1 MAKVSGGT
9 RILKSGSK
17 EYKNRE
23 KEVADMLA
31 SGKYSSVT
39 MSEKGGGYVAIEKSR
54 AKHKIEEIEAAN
66 ILANKGYKVIL
77 KSEEGSLRTP
87 DGYLFKASFEQITPQ
102 QKTDESV
109 KRNIRH
115 AKEKGAEVSV
125 IYDRNEIYHKADIER
140 GIKMFEESTAYRLKE
155 IIVISK
161 DGRVHKHRHNN

>member
-39 MSEKGGGYVAIEKSR
+39 MSEKGGGYVAIEKSS
-54 AKHKIEEIEAAN
+54 AKHKVEEIEAAN

-77 KSEEGSLRTP
+77 KDEVSDIKTP
-87 DGYLFKASFEQITPQ
+87 DGYLFKASFEQRTPQ
-102 QKTDESV
+102 KDGF
-109 KRNIRH
+109 RNVNKNLEH
-115 AKEKGAEVSV
+115 AKFKNAEISV
-125 IYDRNEIYHKADIER
+125 IYDKYNKYNRKDIDE
-140 GIKMFEESTAYRLKE
+140 GIKYYESVNKYRFKE
-155 IIVISK
+155 IIVITQ
-161 DGRVHKHRHNN
+161 DERVHKHKHNK